1 MLPGTSCQ
9 ELRLKI
15 AIKCQVSQKFIKIIL
30 EIFDKIFVEN
40 LRNFRTPN
48 KGNIKGKIDN
58 YGHCDGVWKFE
69 IKDCEI
75 TSDNID
81 IYELDMVKIV
91 AEESITFIK
100 ILKINNLFLKGKQSN
115 RKNNNKKKK
124 IKT

>member
-1 MLPGTSCQ
+1 M
-9 ELRLKI
+9 
-15 AIKCQVSQKFIKIIL
+15 
-30 EIFDKIFVEN
+30 
-40 LRNFRTPN
+40 
-48 KGNIKGKIDN
+48 
-58 YGHCDGVWKFE
+58 WKFE

>member
-1 MLPGTSCQ
+1 M
-9 ELRLKI
+9 
-15 AIKCQVSQKFIKIIL
+15 
-30 EIFDKIFVEN
+30 
-40 LRNFRTPN
+40 
-48 KGNIKGKIDN
+48 
-58 YGHCDGVWKFE
+58 WKFE

-91 AEESITFIK
+91 AEESIIFIK

-115 RKNNNKKKK
+115 RKNYNKKKK

>member
-1 MLPGTSCQ
+1 
-9 ELRLKI
+9 
-15 AIKCQVSQKFIKIIL
+15 
-30 EIFDKIFVEN
+30 
-40 LRNFRTPN
+40 
-48 KGNIKGKIDN
+48 
-58 YGHCDGVWKFE
+58 VWKFE

-100 ILKINNLFLKGKQSN
+100 ILKINNLFLKDKQSN